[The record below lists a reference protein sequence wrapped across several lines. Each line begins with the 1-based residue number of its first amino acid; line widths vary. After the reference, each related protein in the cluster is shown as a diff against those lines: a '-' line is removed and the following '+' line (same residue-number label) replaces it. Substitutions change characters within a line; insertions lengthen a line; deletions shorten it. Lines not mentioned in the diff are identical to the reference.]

1 MTTEKTVTVADVYE
15 DEQVVAEMVAS
26 YTEAET
32 DEARAEVVKDLA
44 EKLGKTVQSVRA
56 KLVREGVYKAKERKT
71 KTGEPVVSKEK
82 LVQEIEKAMGLE
94 VGDLESLEKATKR
107 VLKLVLDAVRK

>member
-1 MTTEKTVTVADVYE
+1 MTEKTAVVDVYE
-15 DEQVVAEMVAS
+15 DEAVVAEMVAV

-32 DEARAEVVKDLA
+32 DEERADAVQALA

>member
-1 MTTEKTVTVADVYE
+1 MTEKTVAVADVYE
-15 DEQVVAEMVAS
+15 DEAVVAEMVAA

-32 DEARAEVVKDLA
+32 DEDRAEVVQALA

-56 KLVREGVYKAKERKT
+56 KLVREGVYKAKVRKA
-71 KTGEPVVSKEK
+71 KNGEAVVSKEQ
-82 LVQEIEKAMGLE
+82 LVQGIEKAMGLE

>member
-1 MTTEKTVTVADVYE
+1 MTTEKTVNDVYE
-15 DEQVVAEMVAS
+15 DEQVVAEMVAL

-32 DEARAEVVKDLA
+32 DEERAEVVRNLA
-44 EKLGKTVQSVRA
+44 DKYNKTVPSVRA

-71 KTGEPVVSKEK
+71 KTGEPVISKEH

-107 VLKLVLDAVRK
+107 VLKLVYDAVRK

>member
-1 MTTEKTVTVADVYE
+1 MTEKTAVVDAYE
-15 DEQVVAEMVAS
+15 DEAVVAEMVAA

-32 DEARAEVVKDLA
+32 DEDRADVVLMLA

-56 KLVREGVYKAKERKT
+56 KLVREGVYKAKARTT

-82 LVQEIEKAMGLE
+82 LVQDIEKAMGLE

-107 VLKLVLDAVRK
+107 VLKLVYEAVRK